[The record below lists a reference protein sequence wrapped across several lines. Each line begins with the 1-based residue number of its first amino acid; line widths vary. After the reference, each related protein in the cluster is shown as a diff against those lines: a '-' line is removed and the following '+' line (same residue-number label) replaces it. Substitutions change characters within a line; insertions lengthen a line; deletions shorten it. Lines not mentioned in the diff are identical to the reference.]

1 MSRKIVVVG
10 SCNTDMVINME
21 RLPLPGE
28 TLLGG
33 KFFMNAGGKGAN
45 QAVAA
50 ARLGGKVD
58 FVAKVGNDPF
68 GLRSIDQYK
77 AEGIG
82 TKHVVVDKE
91 HPSGVALILVDAH
104 GENSIAVASGANAHL
119 LSEDIDRA
127 KGAIEDCDILLMQ
140 LETPMPTIEHAAQMA
155 RRAGCKVIL
164 NPAPAHSLPE
174 SLLTN
179 LYMLIANETEAEY
192 ISGTRIT
199 DMDSVARAA
208 DIICHRGV
216 ENVVIT
222 LGSKGAFIKER
233 DTYHQVPALK
243 VKAVDATAAGDTF
256 CGAVCV
262 ALAEGRSITDAVT
275 FANRAAAVTVTR
287 MGAQSSLP
295 YRREVEEN

>member
-50 ARLGGKVD
+50 ARLGGKVS

-68 GLRSIDQYK
+68 GVRAIDQYK
-77 AEGIG
+77 
-82 TKHVVVDKE
+82 
-91 HPSGVALILVDAH
+91 
-104 GENSIAVASGANAHL
+104 AVASGANAHL
-119 LSEDIDRA
+119 LPEDIDRA
-127 KGAIEDCDILLMQ
+127 KSVIEEGDILLMQ
-140 LETPMPTIEHAAQMA
+140 LETPMETIEYAAQMA
-155 RRAGCKVIL
+155 KRAGKKVIL
-164 NPAPAHSLPE
+164 NPAPAQMLPE
-174 SLLTN
+174 SLLRN

-192 ISGTRIT
+192 ISGTQIT

-208 DIICHRGV
+208 DIICHKGV

-233 DTYHQVPALK
+233 GAYHQVSALK

-262 ALAEGRSITDAVT
+262 ALSEGRSITEAVE
-275 FANRAAAVTVTR
+275 FANRAAAITVTR

-295 YRREVEEN
+295 YRREVES

>member
-68 GLRSIDQYK
+68 GIRSIDQYK

-119 LSEDIDRA
+119 LPEDVDRA

-140 LETPMPTIEHAAQMA
+140 LETPMETIEHAAQMA

-262 ALAEGRSITDAVT
+262 ALAEGRGITEAVT

-295 YRREVEEN
+295 YHREVEE

>member
-68 GLRSIDQYK
+68 GIRSIDQYK

-119 LSEDIDRA
+119 LPEDVDRA

-140 LETPMPTIEHAAQMA
+140 LETPMETIEHAAQMA

-262 ALAEGRSITDAVT
+262 ALAEGRGITEAVT

-295 YRREVEEN
+295 YRREVEE

>member
-1 MSRKIVVVG
+1 M
-10 SCNTDMVINME
+10 
-21 RLPLPGE
+21 
-28 TLLGG
+28 
-33 KFFMNAGGKGAN
+33 
-45 QAVAA
+45 AA
-50 ARLGGKVD
+50 ARLGGKVI

-68 GLRSIDQYK
+68 GIRSVDQYK

-91 HPSGVALILVDAH
+91 YPSGVALILVDAH

-119 LSEDIDRA
+119 MPQDIDNARS
-127 KGAIEDCDILLMQ
+127 AIEEGDIVLMQ
-140 LETPMPTIEHAAQMA
+140 LETPMETVDHAAQMA
-155 RRAGCKVIL
+155 KQKGKKVIL
-164 NPAPAHSLPE
+164 NPAPAQVLPE
-174 SLLTN
+174 SLLRN

-192 ISGTRIT
+192 ISGTQIT

-208 DIICHRGV
+208 EIICRKGV

-222 LGSKGAFIKER
+222 LGSKGAFVKER
-233 DTYHQVPALK
+233 GVYHQVQGLK

-262 ALAEGRSITDAVT
+262 ALSEGMSVAEAVE

-295 YRREVEEN
+295 YRNEVK

>member
-1 MSRKIVVVG
+1 
-10 SCNTDMVINME
+10 
-21 RLPLPGE
+21 
-28 TLLGG
+28 
-33 KFFMNAGGKGAN
+33 MNPGGKGAN

-50 ARLGGKVD
+50 ARLGGKVI
-58 FVAKVGNDPF
+58 FIAKVGNDPF
-68 GLRSIDQYK
+68 GIRSVDQYK

-91 HPSGVALILVDAH
+91 HPSGVALILVDAR

-119 LSEDIDRA
+119 MPADIDEARA
-127 KGAIEDCDILLMQ
+127 AIEEGDIVLMQ
-140 LETPMPTIEHAAQMA
+140 LETPIETVEHAAIIAKQM
-155 RRAGCKVIL
+155 GKKVIL
-164 NPAPAHSLPE
+164 NPAPAHALSE
-174 SLLTN
+174 QLLQC

-192 ISGTRIT
+192 ISGTQIT

-208 DIICHRGV
+208 DIICSKGV

-222 LGSKGAFIKER
+222 LGSKGAFIKEHGV
-233 DTYHQVPALK
+233 YHQVQALK

-262 ALAEGRSITDAVT
+262 ALAEGKNITEAVE

-295 YRREVEEN
+295 YRSEVKGK